1 MDLSANNLKPSD
13 PASTAVVEPSTLKFI
28 GDTQNLIWLEF
39 GLILAKVN
47 LRACFP
53 RPATVLISKIMSK
66 AKLTKLDEAVMAKQE
81 FQRNS
86 MAAKLNWLRAGVLG
100 ANDGI
105 VSTAGL
111 VMGVAGATTDS
122 NSILIAGVAGLVA
135 GSISMA
141 GGEYTSVS
149 AQKDSEIASLSRE
162 RRELAEDPEG
172 ELRELAWFY
181 EQKGLSLE
189 LATKVAK
196 ELTARDAIKAHAEA
210 ELGIDS
216 EQHASP
222 TQAAFASFVAFAA
235 GSLLPLLAV
244 TGPWIE
250 ARIPVTVIAVVASL
264 AITGFVGAK
273 IGGARSGIAIIRNV
287 VVSLLTMGITFAIG
301 SLVGTAI

>member
-1 MDLSANNLKPSD
+1 VIISTIMTKP
-13 PASTAVVEPSTLKFI
+13 
-28 GDTQNLIWLEF
+28 
-39 GLILAKVN
+39 
-47 LRACFP
+47 
-53 RPATVLISKIMSK
+53 KIV
-66 AKLTKLDEAVMAKQE
+66 KLDEAVMANQE
-81 FQRNS
+81 FQRNA

-111 VMGVAGATTDS
+111 VMGVAGATTES
-122 NSILIAGVAGLVA
+122 SALLIAGVAGLVA

-149 AQKDSEIASLSRE
+149 AQKDSEKAALAKE
-162 RRELAEDPEG
+162 RKELNEDPAG

-189 LATKVAK
+189 LATKVAT
-196 ELTARDAIKAHAEA
+196 ELTARDALKAHAEA

-222 TQAAFASFVAFAA
+222 GQAALASFIAFAA

-244 TGPWIE
+244 TGPWTE
-250 ARIPVTVIAVVASL
+250 YRIPVTVIAVVASL

-273 IGGARSGIAIIRNV
+273 IGGARSTSAIVRNV
-287 VVSLLTMGITFAIG
+287 VVSLLTMGVTYGIG
-301 SLVGTAI
+301 LLVGTAI

>member
-1 MDLSANNLKPSD
+1 MTK
-13 PASTAVVEPSTLKFI
+13 
-28 GDTQNLIWLEF
+28 
-39 GLILAKVN
+39 
-47 LRACFP
+47 
-53 RPATVLISKIMSK
+53 SKMV
-66 AKLTKLDEAVMAKQE
+66 KLDEAVMANQE
-81 FQRNS
+81 FQRS
-86 MAAKLNWLRAGVLG
+86 VMAAKLNWLRAGVLG

-122 NSILIAGVAGLVA
+122 GAILIAGVAGLVA

-149 AQKDSEIASLSRE
+149 AQKDSEKAALQKE
-162 RRELAEDPEG
+162 RLELAADPEG

-181 EQKGLSLE
+181 EQKGMSLE

-196 ELTARDAIKAHAEA
+196 ELTAKDALKAHAEA

-222 TQAAFASFVAFAA
+222 GQAALASFIAFAG

-250 ARIPVTVIAVVASL
+250 FRIPVTVSAVVASL
-264 AITGFVGAK
+264 AITGYVGAK
-273 IGGARSGIAIIRNV
+273 IGGAKSSAAIIRNV
-287 VVSLLTMGITFAIG
+287 VVSLLTMGITYAIG
-301 SLVGTAI
+301 QLVGTTI

>member
-1 MDLSANNLKPSD
+1 LANGVL
-13 PASTAVVEPSTLKFI
+13 L
-28 GDTQNLIWLEF
+28 
-39 GLILAKVN
+39 
-47 LRACFP
+47 
-53 RPATVLISKIMSK
+53 LISRNMSQSKIVD
-66 AKLTKLDEAVMAKQE
+66 LDEAVMASQE
-81 FQRNS
+81 FQRS
-86 MAAKLNWLRAGVLG
+86 AMSAKLNWLRAGVLG

-122 NSILIAGVAGLVA
+122 GAILIAGVAGLVA

-149 AQKDSEIASLSRE
+149 AQKDSEKAALANE
-162 RRELAEDPEG
+162 RRELASDPAAEV
-172 ELRELAWFY
+172 RELAWYY

-196 ELTARDAIKAHAEA
+196 ELTKKDALKAHAEA

-222 TQAAFASFVAFAA
+222 TQAALASFIAFAA

-244 TGPWIE
+244 TGPWIGI
-250 ARIPVTVIAVVASL
+250 RIPVTVGAVVFSL
-264 AITGFVGAK
+264 AITGYVGAK
-273 IGGARSGIAIIRNV
+273 IGGARSTAAIIRNV
-287 VVSLLTMGITFAIG
+287 VVSLLTMGITYGIG
-301 SLVGTAI
+301 LLVGTAV

>member
-1 MDLSANNLKPSD
+1 MTNNKDLN
-13 PASTAVVEPSTLKFI
+13 T
-28 GDTQNLIWLEF
+28 
-39 GLILAKVN
+39 
-47 LRACFP
+47 
-53 RPATVLISKIMSK
+53 
-66 AKLTKLDEAVMAKQE
+66 LDEALLSSQE
-81 FQRNS
+81 FQRQA
-86 MAAKLNWLRAGVLG
+86 MASKLNWLRAGVLG

-122 NSILIAGVAGLVA
+122 AAILVAGIAGLVA

-149 AQKDSEIASLSRE
+149 AQKDSEKAALAKE
-162 RRELAEDPEG
+162 RVELAENPEM

-189 LATKVAK
+189 LAQKVAQ
-196 ELTARDAIKAHAEA
+196 ELTEKDALKAHAEA

-222 TQAAFASFVAFAA
+222 GQAALSSFVAFAG

-244 TGPWIE
+244 TGPWLE
-250 ARIPVTVIAVVASL
+250 YRIQVTVVAVILSL
-264 AITGFVGAK
+264 AITGYVGAK
-273 IGGARSGIAIIRNV
+273 IGGAKSAKAIIRNV
-287 VVSLLTMGITFAIG
+287 IVSLLTMGITYGIG
-301 SLVGTAI
+301 LLVGTNL

>member
-1 MDLSANNLKPSD
+1 MERP
-13 PASTAVVEPSTLKFI
+13 E
-28 GDTQNLIWLEF
+28 LI
-39 GLILAKVN
+39 
-47 LRACFP
+47 
-53 RPATVLISKIMSK
+53 
-66 AKLTKLDEAVMAKQE
+66 KLDEALLASQE
-81 FQRNS
+81 FQRQS

-111 VMGVAGATTDS
+111 VMGVAGATSDS
-122 NSILIAGVAGLVA
+122 GAILIAGVAGLVA

-149 AQKDSEIASLSRE
+149 AQKDSEKAALAKE
-162 RRELAEDPEG
+162 RQELLDQPEL

-189 LATKVAK
+189 LATKVAE
-196 ELTARDAIKAHAEA
+196 ELTAKDALKAHAEA

-222 TQAAFASFVAFAA
+222 TQAALASFVAFAG
-235 GSLLPLLAV
+235 GSLLPLVAV
-244 TGPWIE
+244 SGPWVE
-250 ARIPVTVIAVVASL
+250 VRIPVTVGAVILSL

-273 IGGARSGIAIIRNV
+273 IGGAKSGRAIIRNV
-287 VVSLLTMGITFAIG
+287 VVSLLTMGITYGIG
-301 SLVGTAI
+301 GLVGTTMA